1 MDTRDGHQRL
11 CISVYLLLDEVTVGD
26 SRDFLIFAFSLLFS
40 SGPLFPRL
48 RPLFIPSYSIRKN
61 HPRCIPGLDSDL
73 STGHLGLYTVEHLG
87 RTSIPN

>member
-1 MDTRDGHQRL
+1 MIGWRTGLDTRDGHQRL

-61 HPRCIPGLDSDL
+61 HPRS
-73 STGHLGLYTVEHLG
+73 STVIHGASPD
-87 RTSIPN
+87 SIPI